1 MHIPFSSAGDHLR
14 AFRVTLNTPKRYG
27 RNKKTYHIGE
37 DRCLIEHFFPGV
49 CQGKYLEVGALD
61 GVRWS
66 NTYAFHKVL
75 GWKGVNIEI
84 DPDNYESLSLNRR
97 DDLAN
102 VHAAVC
108 SDPQKTV
115 HYAIGKGDRATGGIW
130 EYAGEAHREEYWPG
144 MTIYD
149 AIPMKCTP
157 LQSILD
163 KTVGTRKYFFD
174 LAVLDLEG
182 AEFSALLGI
191 DYNQISFGV
200 IIVEKNEDGN
210 INQQVEDLLSSK
222 GYSVSNVEA
231 KCGTRN
237 LWFVHQNF
245 HSIYSQLR

>member
-1 MHIPFSSAGDHLR
+1 
-14 AFRVTLNTPKRYG
+14 
-27 RNKKTYHIGE
+27 
-37 DRCLIEHFFPGV
+37 
-49 CQGKYLEVGALD
+49 LEVGALD

-84 DPDNYESLSLNRR
+84 DPYNYESLSLNRR

-130 EYAGEAHREEYWPG
+130 EYASEAHREEYWPR